1 MTLAAPSD
9 AREHRFLGVAGAYL
23 GRARSKLSLRH
34 KRMPLGPPNGV
45 WYIHF
50 LIETK
55 KSESDKMCKIE
66 VVVITY
72 KNITYYNTSG
82 LK

>member
-1 MTLAAPSD
+1 MSQNVQFGISKFPGIWTLALSD
-9 AREHRFLGVAGAYL
+9 IVPLKV
-23 GRARSKLSLRH
+23 SLEV
-34 KRMPLGPPNGV
+34 PN